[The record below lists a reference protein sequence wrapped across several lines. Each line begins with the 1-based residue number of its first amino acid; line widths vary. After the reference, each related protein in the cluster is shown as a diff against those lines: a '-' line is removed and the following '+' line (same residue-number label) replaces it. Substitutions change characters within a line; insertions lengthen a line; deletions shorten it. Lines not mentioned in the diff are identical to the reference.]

1 MEIKI
6 LVVDDEDDI
15 LEFISYNLINEGYK
29 VKLASNGVEA
39 IEIAKKFLPDL
50 IILDVMMPD
59 MDGITTCHKIKSIEA
74 LSETIITFLSAR
86 SEDYTQIAGL
96 DSGADDYITKPI
108 RPRLLLSR
116 VNALLRRKSEFN
128 NQASIMNIGDLYL
141 DSEKFTLKYKDN
153 VVDLTKKE
161 FLLYELLLSKPGRVF
176 KRNEILE
183 KVWGNEVII
192 GDRTIDVHIRKIRSK
207 TNPNYIKTIKG
218 VGYKFEC

>member
-1 MEIKI
+1 MKIKI

-15 LEFISYNLINEGYK
+15 LEFISYNLINEGYE

-128 NQASIMNIGDLYL
+128 NQDSTMNIGDLFL
-141 DSEKFTLKYKDN
+141 DSEKFILKYKD
-153 VVDLTKKE
+153 
-161 FLLYELLLSKPGRVF
+161 LSL
-176 KRNEILE
+176 I
-183 KVWGNEVII
+183 
-192 GDRTIDVHIRKIRSK
+192 HI
-207 TNPNYIKTIKG
+207 
-218 VGYKFEC
+218 

>member
-1 MEIKI
+1 MKIKI

-116 VNALLRRKSEFN
+116 VNALLRRNSEFN
-128 NQASIMNIGDLYL
+128 YQNSILNIGDLSL
-141 DSEKFTLKYKDN
+141 DSEKFVIRYKNN
-153 VVDLTKKE
+153 VIDLTKKE
-161 FLLYELLLSKPGRVF
+161 FTLYELLLSKPGKVF
-176 KRNEILE
+176 KRKEILE
-183 KVWGNEVII
+183 KVWGNDVII